1 MSNPTYGSDPQSGY
15 NTGATD
21 PYDTG
26 STGTGEPGPYDAET
40 TGTGTAGAYDA
51 GTTGTGAY
59 ETGATDPYGTNVPY
73 EPTDPNAPAAGGYAT
88 TGTYAT
94 ETYVTGTEDVG
105 GSPSTKDVAKDEAGN
120 VKDTAVGAGKQ
131 VAGTAKDEAANVAGE
146 AKQQAKSLVG
156 TATSELK
163 NQASSQQSRLAG
175 TLRGYTDQL
184 QGVTQGQGLEEGPLS
199 DLVQRA
205 ASRGSDFVSWLENRE
220 PADVLDEVRR
230 YARRRPVVFLA
241 LCGLAGVV
249 AGRITRGAVAANT
262 SLDSGSGGASP
273 ARALTDTSYT
283 TTGVDYTTPANTYG
297 DVTPGATYG
306 AYTDAPAAGY
316 GTEATYGT
324 ETTTYP
330 TETTYGTE
338 TTSSE
343 YADRGDPTR

>member
-15 NTGATD
+15 NTGAND

-26 STGTGEPGPYDAET
+26 STGT
-40 TGTGTAGAYDA
+40 
-51 GTTGTGAY
+51 
-59 ETGATDPYGTNVPY
+59 TDPYGTNVPY

-88 TGTYAT
+88 TGTYTT
-94 ETYVTGTEDVG
+94 ESYDTGTG
-105 GSPSTKDVAKDEAGN
+105 GSPSTKDVARDEAGN

-131 VAGTAKDEAANVAGE
+131 VAGTAKEEAANVAGE

-163 NQASSQQSRLAG
+163 NQASSQQSRLAS

-205 ASRGSDFVSWLENRE
+205 SSRGSEFVSWLENRE

-230 YARRRPVVFLA
+230 YARRRPVMFLA

-262 SLDSGSGGASP
+262 SLDSGGASP
-273 ARALTDTSYT
+273 ARALSDTSYT

-297 DVTPGATYG
+297 DVTPGTTYG
-306 AYTDAPAAGY
+306 AYTDAPAG
-316 GTEATYGT
+316 G
-324 ETTTYP
+324 YP

-338 TTSSE
+338 TTSVE
-343 YADRGDPTR
+343 YADRGDTIR